1 MSVDLMLSPNLLCGS
16 GNVSAYVLSLMQQ
29 VVAIECKLG
38 VSIELR
44 GEVENTSL
52 VSSGEPLFRG
62 AGDMLKVGER
72 HTLLILCLRYTVFGD
87 RPWVGERDT
96 LLIWSCFLNSA

>member
-1 MSVDLMLSPNLLCGS
+1 MYECGS
-16 GNVSAYVLSLMQQ
+16 YAKSKFVMRKWQRKCLRFKLVQQ
-29 VVAIECKLG
+29 VVAECKLG

-52 VSSGEPLFRG
+52 VSSGEPLFRVT
-62 AGDMLKVGER
+62 GDKLIVGER

-87 RPWVGERDT
+87 RPRVGE
-96 LLIWSCFLNSA
+96 

>member
-1 MSVDLMLSPNLLCGS
+1 MQLCAWVSERMSVDLMLSPNLLCGS

-38 VSIELR
+38 VSIEQLLR

-52 VSSGEPLFRG
+52 VSSGEPLFRVT
-62 AGDMLKVGER
+62 GDKLIVGER

-87 RPWVGERDT
+87 RPRVGE
-96 LLIWSCFLNSA
+96 

>member
-1 MSVDLMLSPNLLCGS
+1 MFESVQLCAWVSVFMSVDLMLSPNLLCGS
-16 GNVSAYVLSLMQQ
+16 GNVSAYVSSLRQQ
-29 VVAIECKLG
+29 VVAKCKLG

-52 VSSGEPLFRG
+52 VSSGEPLFRVT
-62 AGDMLKVGER
+62 GDKLIVGER

-87 RPWVGERDT
+87 RPRVGE
-96 LLIWSCFLNSA
+96 